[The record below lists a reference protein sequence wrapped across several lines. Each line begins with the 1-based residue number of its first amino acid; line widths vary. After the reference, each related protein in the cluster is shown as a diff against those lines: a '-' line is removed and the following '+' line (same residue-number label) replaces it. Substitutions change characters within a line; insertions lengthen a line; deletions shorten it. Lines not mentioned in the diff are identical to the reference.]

1 MSFLKPLKDKT
12 FKLFFG
18 DEMRY
23 GLISNYRRSWS
34 KIGERTIID
43 NQQSFNNRYL
53 FSAVSPI
60 TGESFHLTS
69 IDGFDSVVTHIF
81 LLEFKKQYPD
91 NLIILVWDNAPCH
104 RPKIHREIP
113 GLIVLFLPPY
123 SPELN
128 PAERFFGELRK
139 ATANQIFK
147 TIEDQEVVIEKKLNA
162 LADDTEAMKKLLGYD
177 WVLEQCSEVS

>member
-1 MSFLKPLKDKT
+1 LESLRGQT
-12 FKLFFG
+12 YELFFG

-23 GLISNYRRSWS
+23 GLISNFRRSWS

-43 NQQSFNNRYL
+43 SQQSFENRYL

-60 TGESFHLTS
+60 SGKSFHLTS
-69 IDGFDSVVTHIF
+69 IDGFDSNAAHTF
-81 LLEFKKQYPD
+81 LLELKKEHPD
-91 NLIILVWDNAPCH
+91 KMVILVWDNAPCH

-113 GLIVLFLPPY
+113 GLIILFLPPY

-139 ATANQIFK
+139 STANQIFK
-147 TIEDQEVVIEKKLNA
+147 TIEEQEVVIDAKLNA
-162 LADDTEAMKKLLGYD
+162 LTDDIKAMKRLLGYE
-177 WVLEQCSEVS
+177 WILEQCGRVN